1 MSYRAQGTTSTTTRH
16 ISAHSVLTGPSRSL
30 AALRLDLSFGATTAF
45 SCVPLPPEG
54 FGRFLEVFFFSGA
67 GRGFFAFSSCA
78 PRRAGISE
86 RAGAARANGVC

>member
-1 MSYRAQGTTSTTTRH
+1 MTSTRTRRVA
-16 ISAHSVLTGPSRSL
+16 AHSVLTGPSRSL
-30 AALRLDLSFGATTAF
+30 AALRLDLSFGATTAL

-78 PRRAGISE
+78 PRRAEISE
-86 RAGAARANGVC
+86 RAAVARANSSGAC